1 MLSIYIISMV
11 CGSAHGNMTNTVGGL
26 NQQLADAR
34 GGVLLQASAG
44 YGQQGGMR
52 RRKRRTMRRHKKSSR
67 AKKSR
72 KSTRRRR

>member
-1 MLSIYIISMV
+1 MV

-34 GGVLLQASAG
+34 DGVLLQASAG

-52 RRKRRTMRRHKKSSR
+52 RRKKRTVKRSMKRRKKGSR
-67 AKKSR
+67 AKKSK
-72 KSTRRRR
+72 KSIRRRR